1 MIRRGVK
8 SLCQNIVTS
17 IALNFLLVFLVLV
30 ASILISGE
38 NQQIAN
44 MLPPGLE
51 FVSVCEVVRIIIKAI
66 RENVLD
72 VVSVSLGLPIHIYIK
87 HGRIAHAN
95 VDI

>member
-1 MIRRGVK
+1 MICRGVEGLCK
-8 SLCQNIVTS
+8 SIITS
-17 IALNFLLVFLVLV
+17 IALNFLLVFLVLI
-30 ASILISGE
+30 APILIASE

-44 MLPPGLE
+44 VLPPGLE
-51 FVSVCEVVRIIIKAI
+51 FMGIRKIICIIVKAV

-95 VDI
+95 IDI